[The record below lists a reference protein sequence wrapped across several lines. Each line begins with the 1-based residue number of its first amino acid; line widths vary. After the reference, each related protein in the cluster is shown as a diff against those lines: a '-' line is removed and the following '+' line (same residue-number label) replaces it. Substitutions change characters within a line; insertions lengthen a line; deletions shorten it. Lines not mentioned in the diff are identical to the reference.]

1 MKAVYKDS
9 TVPEKI
15 AKKKYEFPE
24 LIMMENAAATLENAV
39 RDFCCNGK
47 VLILCGKGN
56 NGADGLALAR
66 RLAGDFELK
75 LYLFGEPKSA
85 EAEIQYKM
93 TKSVGIHFC
102 SENEISEEILKSS
115 ENDILVDCFFGTGF
129 NGDLPKS
136 ILKIIGLCN
145 KSKAKKIACD
155 VPSGMKFVANK
166 TVTMGA
172 LKTVLFGDGAKD
184 VCGKIICANLGISGL
199 KFRSV
204 SPADAFLLEK
214 QDLKLPWRNEKGFH
228 KGNFGHTAV
237 FAGEKSGAGI
247 IAAIAALNFGS
258 GLVSLVK
265 TQKSDLNQFKISPE
279 LMISSEI
286 PEKTTAVCIGSG
298 LGEIDEKTLG
308 MFKNWF
314 CFAKNPACVI
324 DADLLTNPEILTIL
338 KLLNSVSGAKIILT
352 PHLKEFTV
360 LCSLCKIAEISVSD
374 LIDSKDS
381 LALKMEISEKFVQ
394 KFPSCVLIVKSAITL
409 ITAGNNC
416 LDFCAENEN
425 STVRHFICADGGSSL
440 AKAGSGDVLA
450 GMNAALLAQ
459 NYTALDAAVTAVES
473 HALAGSSFDAGK
485 GFDLTPLKLI
495 SAVQNL

>member
-15 AKKKYEFPE
+15 AKKVYEFPE
-24 LIMMENAAATLENAV
+24 LIMMENAAAALENAV
-39 RDFCCNGK
+39 RDFCFNGK
-47 VLILCGKGN
+47 VIILCGKGN

-66 RLAGDFELK
+66 RLSGDFELK
-75 LYLFGEPKSA
+75 LYLSGEPKST
-85 EAEIQYKM
+85 EGEIQYKM
-93 TKSVGIHFC
+93 AKAVGVQFC
-102 SENEISEEILKSS
+102 SENEISEEILKTSQ
-115 ENDILVDCFFGTGF
+115 NDIIVDCFFGTGF
-129 NGDLPKS
+129 HGDLPEN
-136 ILKIIGLCN
+136 ILKIIEISN

-155 VPSGMKFVANK
+155 VPSGMKFVADK

-184 VCGKIICANLGISGL
+184 VCGKIICANLGISEA
-199 KFRSV
+199 KFQSA
-204 SPADAFLLEK
+204 SPADAFLIEK
-214 QDLKLPWRNEKGFH
+214 QDLKLPWRNKKSSH
-228 KGNFGHTAV
+228 KGNFGHVAV

-247 IAAIAALNFGS
+247 IAATAALNFGS
-258 GLVSLVK
+258 GLVSFVK

-298 LGEIDEKTLG
+298 LGKIDEKTLET
-308 MFKNWF
+308 FKNWF
-314 CFAKNPACVI
+314 VSAKNPACVI
-324 DADLLTNPEILTIL
+324 DADLLTNPEILNIL
-338 KLLNSVSGAKIILT
+338 EFLNSVRGAKIILT

-360 LCSLCKIAEISVSD
+360 LCSLCGVAEISVSD
-374 LIDSKDS
+374 LTDSKDS
-381 LALKMEISEKFVQ
+381 LALKMELSEKFVQ
-394 KFPSCVLIVKSAITL
+394 KFPSCVLIVKSAVTL

-416 LDFCAENEN
+416 P
-425 STVRHFICADGGSSL
+425 VRHFICADGAPSL

-459 NYTALDAAVTAVES
+459 NYTALDAAITAVES
-473 HALAGSSFDAGK
+473 HALAGFSFDEGK

-495 SAVQNL
+495 SAVQKL